1 MEAPGSPK
9 IDFDRLVIPDFSEIE
24 SEQFKKDVVIPYFKD
39 IYKDLASRSDKKTA
53 GINKVTI
60 IDYCQLPGILAD
72 RFFSLLDA
80 NNDEYIDLREFVYIL
95 FKIYYSNF
103 DNQVKLVFD
112 IYDFDKDGYITKE
125 DVRIILS
132 YIPILKEKKEQREK
146 EGIYNQEGGGTED
159 FNMRI
164 KIQEEISSLIDL
176 TFKKKDKINL
186 EEFQDINENITS
198 DMLVTV
204 LTLLKDKL
212 PCSEMFYK
220 LQADFEEKMNAE
232 KKADGKTP
240 EVKKQ
245 KTIASPR
252 ILKTLSTLA
261 RKAGLGESEENKE
274 AISYLQKLAKGE
286 PALAE
291 DSKGIEEKDIQLD
304 KLKKKKRENAE
315 VKVKLSEDPE
325 SPIVD
330 SDVVR
335 FANKNPEPKSLLLKN
350 RPKNIFASPT
360 TFLSGSGAVREEDI
374 VTEDTKE
381 SVEFE
386 GEMMRKAK
394 ENKLKKYWYKLCDKE
409 LRVYKRKDDKEHKTM
424 VNLISVFLRVDPD
437 EQLDKKNTL
446 YPFSLIFPNKE
457 RTFYLLSKDDRDKWM
472 NEIKRAIG
480 YASLTD
486 FYDVKDAVGKGKF
499 GTVKLGIHKKTGKK
513 VAIKVMKKKQMTLQD
528 IELQKREIE
537 ILKICQHP
545 SIIKLLD
552 VFENQDY
559 IYIVM
564 EYLKGGDLFNYLEKR
579 DFTITESKAREL
591 THSIATGLFY
601 LHSFGIAHR
610 DLKPEN
616 ILMTDDTDDAQPK
629 LVDFGLSKIVG
640 PSEKCNDPFGT
651 LSYVAPEVLLQKPY
665 DKSVDLWSLGVI
677 IYLLLSGTLPFDDD
691 DDREI
696 ARQTIHDEVD
706 FSYHVW
712 KKVGSEVKT
721 MIKKLLDKDKD
732 KRMKLEEVL
741 QHPWLIKKSKSLLEA
756 RKKSGDVNSAEQFKA
771 FAVTEDFLKD
781 EEAKD

>member
-1 MEAPGSPK
+1 MEPGSPQL
-9 IDFDRLVIPDFSEIE
+9 DTSRLVIPDFSEIE

-39 IYKDLASRSDKKTA
+39 IYKDLASRSDKKGS

-60 IDYCQLPGILAD
+60 IDYCNLPGILAD

-103 DNQVKLVFD
+103 DTQVKLVFD
-112 IYDFDKDGYITKE
+112 VYDFDKDGYITKE

-132 YIPILKEKKEQREK
+132 YVPILKEGKNKIVK
-146 EGIYNQEGGGTED
+146 EGAFSQEGGGDENFET
-159 FNMRI
+159 RI
-164 KIQEEISSLIDL
+164 RVQEEISDLLQL
-176 TFKKKDKINL
+176 TFKSKEKMNL
-186 EEFQDINENITS
+186 EEFQRINEDVTS

-204 LTLLKDKL
+204 LTLLRDKL
-212 PCSEMFYK
+212 PCSETFYNF
-220 LQADFEEKMNAE
+220 QREFEEKQG
-232 KKADGKTP
+232 KSSDGSSTTGSAK
-240 EVKKQ
+240 VKKQ

-252 ILKTLSTLA
+252 ILKTLSPLA
-261 RKAGLGESEENKE
+261 KHASLGMEDNSESF
-274 AISYLQKLAKGE
+274 SYLKLLAGVPAKEEDAKGI
-286 PALAE
+286 
-291 DSKGIEEKDIQLD
+291 DDKDIQID
-304 KLKKKKRENAE
+304 KFKKNKKRQNAE
-315 VKVKLSEDPE
+315 VSTTGMDDPA
-325 SPIVD
+325 SPTP
-330 SDVVR
+330 SSPDVVR
-335 FANKNPEPKSLLLKN
+335 LANQNPEPKSLILKN
-350 RPKNIFASPT
+350 QPKNIFASPT
-360 TFLSGSGAVREEDI
+360 TFLKGSPTEREDDPDEDY
-374 VTEDTKE
+374 KE
-381 SVEFE
+381 QVMFE

-394 ENKLKKYWYKLCDKE
+394 ENKLKKYYYKLFDKE
-409 LRVYKRKDDKEHKTM
+409 LRVYKSKDDEASKTM
-424 VNLISVFLRVDPD
+424 VNLIGIFIKIEP
-437 EQLDKKNTL
+437 EEPLDKKNVI
-446 YPFSLIFPNKE
+446 YPFTLIFPNKE
-457 RTFYLLSKDDRDKWM
+457 RTFYLLSKNDRENWVAKV
-472 NEIKRAIG
+472 KKAIG

-486 FYDVKDAVGKGKF
+486 FYDVKEPVGKGKF

-552 VFENQDY
+552 IFENQDY

-579 DFTITESKAREL
+579 DFTIPESKAREL
-591 THSIATGLFY
+591 SHSIATGIFY
-601 LHSFGIAHR
+601 LHSYGIAHR

-616 ILMTDDTDDAQPK
+616 ILMTDESDEATPK

-706 FSYHVW
+706 FSYSVW
-712 KKVGSEVKT
+712 KKIGSDVKS
-721 MIKKLLDKDKD
+721 MIKKLLEKEKN
-732 KRMKLEEVL
+732 KRMTLEEVL
-741 QHPWLIKKSKSLLEA
+741 QHPWILKKSKALLES
-756 RKKSGDVNSAEQFKA
+756 RRKSGEITSAEQFKA
-771 FAVTEDFLKD
+771 FTQTGD
-781 EEAKD
+781 